1 MTVFLKPGHGLI
13 FRALPEDRTVTVKT
27 GPDGQPVYF
36 WSNALAIPQSMLEG
50 LYERGVGFL
59 YPSPPSIDVRG
70 MSWVVNLC
78 NEPDQSRS
86 AMYALDAAFGGKLPI
101 FNHPRAI
108 HMSRRDL
115 SAGLL
120 AGIPNLIVPK
130 VVRFIADKPQDFE
143 ENFQR
148 HGFEYPVLI
157 RPAGSQ
163 QGTGMVKVDG
173 PGDWVQVLYS
183 DWRGKSHYITQFVD
197 YAGSDNRYSF
207 MRIAVVGGQ
216 SFLRVTGN
224 SHSWHI
230 GHPQSPASPNPKS
243 TVERWREVAE
253 QREFY
258 ETWTEARA
266 VVSAI
271 AERVGLDFF
280 GIDLGIINAQEFVL
294 FEANAA
300 MSITDKFALTDEA
313 KPFAERIY
321 DDIIDAL
328 ELHISAPNGWVYGGF
343 FDDVDLKK

>member
-1 MTVFLKPGHGLI
+1 LI
-13 FRALPEDRTVTVKT
+13 FRALPEDRMVTVKT
-27 GPDGQPVYF
+27 GPDGKPVYF
-36 WSNALAIPQSMLEG
+36 WSNALTIPQSMLEG
-50 LYERGVGFL
+50 LHERGVEFL
-59 YPSPPSIDVRG
+59 YPSPPSIDIRG
-70 MSWVVNLC
+70 MSWIVNLC

-86 AMYALDAAFGGKLPI
+86 AMHALDTVFGGNVPI

-115 SAGLL
+115 SASVLS
-120 AGIPNLIVPK
+120 GIPNLIVPK
-130 VVRFIADKPQDFE
+130 TIRLMANSANDFE

-148 HGFEYPVLI
+148 HGFKYPVLI

-163 QGTGMVKVDG
+163 EGAGMTKVDG
-173 PGDWVQVLYS
+173 PDGWAQVLYS
-183 DWRGKSHYITQFVD
+183 NWRGKPHYMTQFID
-197 YAGSDNRYSF
+197 YAGRDNRYSF
-207 MRIAVVGGQ
+207 MRVAVVGGQ

-230 GHPQSPASPNPKS
+230 GHPHSPASPSPKPRL
-243 TVERWREVAE
+243 ERWREVA
-253 QREFY
+253 QDRERY
-258 ETWTEARA
+258 ETWAEARA

-280 GIDLGIINAQEFVL
+280 GVDLGVLNSKEFVL

-321 DDIIDAL
+321 DDIIKAL
-328 ELHISAPNGWVYGGF
+328 ELHITAPDGWVYGGH
-343 FDDVDLKK
+343 FDSANFSN